1 MLPYIMNYRMDPP
14 GYMSSH
20 KLRASVL
27 AYIIKAYWG
36 LSRNIAGFH
45 GNPMKHA

>member
-14 GYMSSH
+14 GYMSSP

-27 AYIIKAYWG
+27 AEKNKVDCHEILQGSMEI
-36 LSRNIAGFH
+36 L
-45 GNPMKHA
+45 